1 MHWSSLLFVI
11 CGRCLVTYQ
20 LMVKAVILIAYAICS
35 ISLLGILL
43 LLLPWNI
50 VIIVLILVV
59 AQKAFLF
66 VLKIYH
72 NVLPF
77 PFSRHPA
84 NLSAFHSSDCKIK
97 YCLYVIKH
105 GLDAHL

>member
-1 MHWSSLLFVI
+1 MWTDF
-11 CGRCLVTYQ
+11 
-20 LMVKAVILIAYAICS
+20 
-35 ISLLGILL
+35 
-43 LLLPWNI
+43 
-50 VIIVLILVV
+50 
-59 AQKAFLF
+59 KAFLF

-84 NLSAFHSSDCKIK
+84 SLSAFRYSDCNIK
-97 YCLYVIKH
+97 YCFHVVSH